1 MFVNKA
7 VKQRHYKSTTNNI
20 QALTSFK
27 VNFCLASEMYF
38 ISSSFGS
45 SVMAKL
51 PATSYVRMV
60 DIWLI
65 FTQLYP
71 FLEVVLYTIIEL
83 YNEEEVTN
91 HHGFK
96 RDVPDKQRQ
105 GVYHL

>member
-7 VKQRHYKSTTNNI
+7 VKNNKNPLKTLQKHYN
-20 QALTSFK
+20 SFH
-27 VNFCLASEMYF
+27 F
-38 ISSSFGS
+38 ISSSFGF

-105 GVYHL
+105 GVYHIYRV

>member
-1 MFVNKA
+1 
-7 VKQRHYKSTTNNI
+7 
-20 QALTSFK
+20 
-27 VNFCLASEMYF
+27 
-38 ISSSFGS
+38 
-45 SVMAKL
+45 MAKL

-91 HHGFK
+91 HHGFNRPVQAAK
-96 RDVPDKQRQ
+96 REKENGKSFFKLQ
-105 GVYHL
+105 YNLIF

>member
-1 MFVNKA
+1 
-7 VKQRHYKSTTNNI
+7 
-20 QALTSFK
+20 
-27 VNFCLASEMYF
+27 
-38 ISSSFGS
+38 
-45 SVMAKL
+45 MAKL

-83 YNEEEVTN
+83 YNEEEEVTN

-96 RDVPDKQRQ
+96 RSVPKAQRQ
-105 GVYHL
+105 KANVTTIQFLNYSLNPI

>member
-1 MFVNKA
+1 M
-7 VKQRHYKSTTNNI
+7 T
-20 QALTSFK
+20 
-27 VNFCLASEMYF
+27 
-38 ISSSFGS
+38 SSFCF

-91 HHGFK
+91 HHGLK
-96 RDVPDKQRQ
+96 KDIPEEQRQ
-105 GVYHL
+105 GVHHNEFN

>member
-1 MFVNKA
+1 
-7 VKQRHYKSTTNNI
+7 
-20 QALTSFK
+20 
-27 VNFCLASEMYF
+27 
-38 ISSSFGS
+38 
-45 SVMAKL
+45 MAKL

-96 RDVPDKQRQ
+96 KDIPEEQRQ
-105 GVYHL
+105 GVHHVVSNSCFVNYLYCEAQARVRQGMQGMALEVKGLKT

>member
-1 MFVNKA
+1 
-7 VKQRHYKSTTNNI
+7 
-20 QALTSFK
+20 
-27 VNFCLASEMYF
+27 
-38 ISSSFGS
+38 
-45 SVMAKL
+45 MAKL

-96 RDVPDKQRQ
+96 KDIPEEQRQ
-105 GVYHL
+105 GVHHVVSNFLIVYIYHLFSEKNHHSLASPSGHKPLQNQ

>member
-1 MFVNKA
+1 MTCN
-7 VKQRHYKSTTNNI
+7 VKYLKICSI
-20 QALTSFK
+20 F
-27 VNFCLASEMYF
+27 
-38 ISSSFGS
+38 

-83 YNEEEVTN
+83 YNEVEFTN

-96 RDVPDKQRQ
+96 RPVPAAQKQKES
-105 GVYHL
+105 GE